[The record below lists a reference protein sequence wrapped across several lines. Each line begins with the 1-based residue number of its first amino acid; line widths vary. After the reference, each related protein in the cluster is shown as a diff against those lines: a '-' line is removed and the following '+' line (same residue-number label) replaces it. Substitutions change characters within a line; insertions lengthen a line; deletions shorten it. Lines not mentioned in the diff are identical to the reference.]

1 MRCEIY
7 IQLEV
12 VVVVVVVVVFNILR
26 LMFFIKGNCSEAKL

>member
-7 IQLEV
+7 IQLE
-12 VVVVVVVVVFNILR
+12 VVVVVFNILR